1 MKWIERL
8 PWIAAVVFALAPVL
22 LVPSAVTVDGPS
34 HTYNAW
40 VAAEL
45 ESGDQGAIGSAF
57 EIQRGIGQSLVSATA
72 LQWLGPWLDWDV
84 GERVWLGILLAG
96 LFLSVAWY
104 VRRSGA
110 PATPLLPLLL
120 AWIPLSLITVW
131 GFYDFLL
138 GALIFCFLLAALD
151 DESLPRIGLLLAALF
166 LTHLFV
172 FVVGMGVVMLRAL
185 RREDLRPAAAVAVV
199 GGAVLVLA
207 TGVLEAELGVGG
219 LNLRE
224 RLIHVGFSNI
234 LYSVSRAAIVAGLAW
249 TGLLAFGLLRTPR
262 DWRAYVGLALLAGA
276 VVMPT
281 DLAGGSILFERV
293 HLLALITLAPV
304 VATAAARLGRGPSLA
319 LTLVLGAA
327 LTVTFARW
335 TALGETLHR
344 DRLEIASLLKEAAV
358 PEGGWVGS
366 AFPRRTWNVRRAPIH
381 WHLVDRAALDLE
393 LVAGDN
399 YEAGVRPFPVT
410 WAPGLDTLH
419 VQDRDG
425 LVHLS
430 GAAPGDLYI
439 VHDPGAR
446 LQQTAA
452 TTLATGPRFAV
463 SVVRGSGSPAA
474 PPALARG
481 RD

>member
-8 PWIAAVVFALAPVL
+8 PWIAAVVFTLAPVL
-22 LVPSAVTVDGPS
+22 AVPSAVTVDGPS

-45 ESGDQGAIGSAF
+45 ESGDQGAIASAF
-57 EIQRGIGQSLVSATA
+57 EIERGLGQSLISATA
-72 LQWLGPWLDWDV
+72 LQWLGPWLGWDV
-84 GERVWLGILLAG
+84 GERVWLGLLLVG
-96 LFLSVAWY
+96 LFFAVAWY

-110 PATPLLPLLL
+110 PATPVLPVLL
-120 AWIPLSLITVW
+120 AWIPLSLVTVW

-151 DESLPRIGLLLAALF
+151 DASLPRIGLLLMALF

-172 FVVGMGVVMLRAL
+172 FVVGMGVVVLRAL
-185 RREDLRPAAAVAVV
+185 RREDLRPAAAVAAV
-199 GGAVLVLA
+199 GGTVLVLA
-207 TGVLEAELGVGG
+207 TGVLEAELGVSG

-234 LYSVSRAAIVAGLAW
+234 LYSVSRAAIVAGLVW
-249 TGLLAFGLLRTPR
+249 TGLLVFGLLRTPR
-262 DWRAYVGLALLAGA
+262 DWRAYVGMALLAGA

-293 HLLALITLAPV
+293 HLLALITLAPA
-304 VATAAARLGRGPSLA
+304 VARAGARLGRGSSLA
-319 LTLVLGAA
+319 LTFVLGAA

-335 TALGETLHR
+335 TELGETLHR
-344 DRLEIASLLKEAAV
+344 DRLEVASLLKEAAV
-358 PEGGWVGS
+358 PDGGWVGS

-381 WHLVDRAALDLE
+381 SHLVDRAALDLE

-410 WAPGLDTLH
+410 WAPGHDTLH

-425 LVHLS
+425 LVHIS

-446 LQQTAA
+446 VLRPDTV
-452 TTLATGPRFAV
+452 TLAVGRRFAV
-463 SVVRGSGSPAA
+463 SVVRGSGDLSTSPT
-474 PPALARG
+474 LARG
-481 RD
+481 SD